1 MSGSSYTWWI
11 KGEAAVAYL
20 GHKKRQQEI
29 LFRAFENLAIHPQ
42 QEPLSAFQDPDGCP
56 VRLQQFDE
64 FLIMYFV
71 DDAVKRVL
79 ILDISEVA

>member
-1 MSGSSYTWWI
+1 M
-11 KGEAAVAYL
+11 
-20 GHKKRQQEI
+20 
-29 LFRAFENLAIHPQ
+29 ENLSIHPQ

-64 FLIMYFV
+64 FLILYFV

>member
-11 KGEAAVAYL
+11 QREAAVAYL

-29 LFRAFENLAIHPQ
+29 LFRAFENLSTHPQ
-42 QEPLSAFQDPDGCP
+42 QEPLSLFQDPDGCP

>member
-1 MSGSSYTWWI
+1 LSGSSYTWWLNR
-11 KGEAAVAYL
+11 EATVAYL
-20 GHKKRQQEI
+20 AHKKRQQEI
-29 LFRAFENLAIHPQ
+29 LFRAFESLSIHPQ

>member
-1 MSGSSYTWWI
+1 M
-11 KGEAAVAYL
+11 
-20 GHKKRQQEI
+20 
-29 LFRAFENLAIHPQ
+29 HPQ
-42 QEPLSAFQDPDGCP
+42 QEPLSAFEDPDGCP

-79 ILDISEVA
+79 ILDISEVG

>member
-11 KGEAAVAYL
+11 NREATVGYL
-20 GHKKRQQEI
+20 AHKKKHRDI
-29 LFRAFENLAIHPQ
+29 LFRAFENLSNHPQ
-42 QEPLSAFQDPDGCP
+42 QEPLSVFQDADGCP
-56 VRLQQFDE
+56 IRLQQFDE